1 LRLLDGKGGS
11 MQGMDMCAQWQTH
24 IHTRAKLLLFY
35 YALGWRPRLHTQRTD
50 YGPDNNKLKQQWH
63 RNLIK
68 LLVFL
73 VAYAH
78 EINHNI
84 PSQPFAERNY

>member
-1 LRLLDGKGGS
+1 
-11 MQGMDMCAQWQTH
+11 MDLCAQWQTH

-73 VAYAH
+73 VVCALNKPQH
-78 EINHNI
+78 
-84 PSQPFAERNY
+84 SQPTLCGAELLNLVFTY